1 MTFQSNVTY
10 HKGEYT
16 GEQSHVI
23 PINTARQT
31 NIKLETKKATHL
43 HPHILCILNNLTNN
57 LS

>member
-31 NIKLETKKATHL
+31 NIKLETNKKGQTPASSHFMYFK
-43 HPHILCILNNLTNN
+43 
-57 LS
+57 